1 MGVGREQGRH
11 ARLRNDHQRGR
22 ARGPRHG
29 PTGRSDQSPAE
40 HNSCGV
46 PSQRQPDRGR
56 WRLGLGDR
64 RGRVGGTYRPD
75 DRQTASDPGRR
86 LPGLGDHLRRRCG
99 VGARRARR
107 TIGPARGALRLAA
120 RSTNP
125 SPLRPDCGASERRQ
139 RSGCRGGV
147 GVGGQPLGRA
157 GIRIH
162 PGAQVVTETVDAPG
176 ASTVRFDQPAGTL
189 WVADPLGRTLRRID
203 PATDRTESSVEGC
216 PDHPRPWHFVHGR
229 VFASVIN
236 AGGGGLTVRPPA
248 AGDVQRSGCQGCGV
262 IPGGVRTC

>member
-86 LPGLGDHLRRRCG
+86 LPGLGDHLRGRCG

-157 GIRIH
+157 GDPYPPRCSGCH
-162 PGAQVVTETVDAPG
+162 RDGRRSGSQYGSVRPARGNAVGRRSTRAHSAQDRPRHRSDRV
-176 ASTVRFDQPAGTL
+176 
-189 WVADPLGRTLRRID
+189 LGRAVRITPGHGIRRRPGLRLGDQCRW
-203 PATDRTESSVEGC
+203 R
-216 PDHPRPWHFVHGR
+216 R
-229 VFASVIN
+229 VD
-236 AGGGGLTVRPPA
+236 GPA
-248 AGDVQRSGCQGCGV
+248 ACCRRCPALGL
-262 IPGGVRTC
+262 PGGVG